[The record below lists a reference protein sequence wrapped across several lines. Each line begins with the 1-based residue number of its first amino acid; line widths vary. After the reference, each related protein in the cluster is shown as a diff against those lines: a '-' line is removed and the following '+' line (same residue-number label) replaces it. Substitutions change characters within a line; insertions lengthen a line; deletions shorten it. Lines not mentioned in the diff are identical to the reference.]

1 MIPPLHLLSVALGHT
16 LQLVLLLDSIRV
28 AGTLGSVDQLLSK
41 ALSNGLDVAERGL
54 ASTSGEERD
63 SLVNSAEGRDINGL
77 SSDGTGGTNSG
88 RVFARTA
95 VDDGVDSDL
104 DGVLI
109 GHEVDDLE
117 SVGNNSDSHKLLSV
131 VAAVVHQRV
140 GQSLNDGAV
149 GLAESLCSI
158 TASSVGDVDGVSQ
171 GNVVSQGDVADLDI
185 VVPLVEELDIAN
197 LLDNILGEHLIE
209 GGVLDLDLAGV
220 RHFGCC
226 SGLGTDGLRLVQL

>member
-16 LQLVLLLDSIRV
+16 LQLVLLLDSVRV
-28 AGTLGSVDQLLSK
+28 AGTLGGVDQLLSK

-109 GHEVDDLE
+109 GHEVDLPLMLALC
-117 SVGNNSDSHKLLSV
+117 K
-131 VAAVVHQRV
+131 
-140 GQSLNDGAV
+140 GQEKKYFPLH
-149 GLAESLCSI
+149 GL
-158 TASSVGDVDGVSQ
+158 
-171 GNVVSQGDVADLDI
+171 
-185 VVPLVEELDIAN
+185 
-197 LLDNILGEHLIE
+197 
-209 GGVLDLDLAGV
+209 
-220 RHFGCC
+220 
-226 SGLGTDGLRLVQL
+226 LRLDVRSRRRGRQFEQP